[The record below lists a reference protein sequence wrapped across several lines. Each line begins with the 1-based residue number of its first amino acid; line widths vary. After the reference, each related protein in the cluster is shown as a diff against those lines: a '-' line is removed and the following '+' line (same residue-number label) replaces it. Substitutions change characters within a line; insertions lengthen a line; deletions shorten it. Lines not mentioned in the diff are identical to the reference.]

1 MQSKGFKF
9 FSDPDLNYPISAGDI
24 KVSINEIQNA
34 TQQVTFYLGA
44 WDDFDSSTQK
54 YTRKVL
60 TLGATNTLLW
70 GLYLLLDD
78 GMGGTTMQLK
88 NDVVQSV
95 SVTAPNEVNVAEIE
109 PAANIANFYYNSET
123 DKHVTSTT
131 DYNLAVRFGCGEHK
145 YGWSSATNTEA
156 GGFRLAKRDPANP
169 ANEIVMT
176 REMRYGSSID
186 HPDRYTVFEPLDD
199 LPTDGWYVKDFWAYT
214 YPNETNDDTV
224 PNSVISKI
232 TKIESGVENAIRFDI
247 VFALPQGGAETTE
260 LDFALTIGT
269 APLGRTAYDEITL

>member
-1 MQSKGFKF
+1 MLSKGFRF

-54 YTRKVL
+54 FTRKVL
-60 TLGATNTLLW
+60 TLGSQNTLLW
-70 GLYLLLDD
+70 GLYILLDD
-78 GMGGTTMQLK
+78 GQGGTIRKIK

-95 SVTAPNEVNVAEIE
+95 AVTAPHEINVSEIA
-109 PAANIANFYYNSET
+109 PSANIANFYYNNET
-123 DKHVTSTT
+123 DKHITSTVDHT
-131 DYNLAVRFGCGEHK
+131 LNVLFGCGEHK
-145 YGWSSATNTEA
+145 FGWSSATNTEA
-156 GGFRLAKRDPANP
+156 GGFRLAKRDPNDP
-169 ANEIVMT
+169 ANEIIMT
-176 REMRYGSSID
+176 REMRYGSAID
-186 HPDRYTVFEPLDD
+186 HPNRYTVFEPKDS

-214 YPNETNDDTV
+214 YPNETNDDTLA
-224 PNSVISKI
+224 NDVISKI
-232 TKIESGVENAIRFDI
+232 TKIESGVANAIRFDI
-247 VFALPQGGAETTE
+247 VFALPEGGAETE